1 MNVGISLH
9 GITDAQ
15 NYIYRVACS
24 QHFTATKAVK
34 KWKGQAVHMANP
46 SSNSAAS
53 KKQVDVQSNKQI
65 SQDINPMSVALE
77 KNKRLQDALESGDA
91 AGVIALFSP
100 MNKWIIELRLWN
112 STQKVS
118 Q

>member
-1 MNVGISLH
+1 
-9 GITDAQ
+9 
-15 NYIYRVACS
+15 
-24 QHFTATKAVK
+24 
-34 KWKGQAVHMANP
+34 MANP
-46 SSNSAAS
+46 SPSNSAAS

-65 SQDINPMSVALE
+65 SQDINPMSVSLE
-77 KNKRLQDALESGDA
+77 KNERLQDALESGDA